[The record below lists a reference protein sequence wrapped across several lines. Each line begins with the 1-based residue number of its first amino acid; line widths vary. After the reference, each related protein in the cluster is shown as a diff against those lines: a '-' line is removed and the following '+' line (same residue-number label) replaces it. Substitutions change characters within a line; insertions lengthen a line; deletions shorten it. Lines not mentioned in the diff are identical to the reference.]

1 MDMVKQHMPAMILF
15 VAIMGILF
23 HGFDDAS
30 QTSTAEGE
38 RMLKESLQHAVVSC
52 YALEGAYPE
61 NVEYIQKH
69 YGVQID
75 ESKYIVHYEIFAE
88 NILPEI
94 TVLAR

>member
-1 MDMVKQHMPAMILF
+1 MDMVKQHMPAVILF
-15 VAIMGILF
+15 VAIMVIMF
-23 HGFDDAS
+23 YGFDDAS
-30 QTSTAEGE
+30 HSSQVEGE

-61 NVEYIQKH
+61 SVEYMQKH

-75 ESKYIVHYEIFAE
+75 ESKYTVHYEVVAE
-88 NILPEI
+88 NMLPEI